1 VRTGTASKAARS
13 DARRGFMQLGA
24 RGRRLMGLPGSKK
37 ERKNY
42 VHRKALRYINQA
54 KEDI

>member
-1 VRTGTASKAARS
+1 
-13 DARRGFMQLGA
+13 MQLGA